1 MGKLGCEVKSVLE
14 LLFTI
19 CVEVLVQCWVC
30 ECFKIGNYFDC
41 VVECYNSKKS
51 ENKNLEEE

>member
-1 MGKLGCEVKSVLE
+1 MGKLVCEVKSVLK
-14 LLFTI
+14 LLFGI
-19 CVEVLVQCWVC
+19 LSDVLVECWVC
-30 ECFKIGNYFDC
+30 ECLKIGNYFDC